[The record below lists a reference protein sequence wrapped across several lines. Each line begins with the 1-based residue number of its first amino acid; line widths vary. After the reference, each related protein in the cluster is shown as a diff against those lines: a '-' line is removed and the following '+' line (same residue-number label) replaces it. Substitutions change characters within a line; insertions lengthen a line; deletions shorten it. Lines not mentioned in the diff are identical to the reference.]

1 MLKTLKVTL
10 WNEKIIM
17 PRKIIFKITSK
28 VNGYRPENV
37 IVPFGVRNS
46 TLIIVGACVF
56 FFENPLP
63 VFAANDGIGTNSP
76 PAVN

>member
-10 WNEKIIM
+10 WNEEIIM

-46 TLIIVGACVF
+46 TLIILGACEF

-63 VFAANDGIGTNSP
+63 VFAANAGIGTKSP